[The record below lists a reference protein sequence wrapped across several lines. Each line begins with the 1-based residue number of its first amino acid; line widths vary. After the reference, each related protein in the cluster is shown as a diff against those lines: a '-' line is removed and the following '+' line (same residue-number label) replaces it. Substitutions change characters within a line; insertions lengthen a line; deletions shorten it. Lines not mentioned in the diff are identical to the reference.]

1 MLLPLFLNL
10 QPGPLLHDLICRYH
24 HQTDAALPP
33 WCLVCTPPQPYRQ
46 GRHRLAEASPLEGPW
61 SLAAAPLA
69 TETQAAGVE
78 VAPSAA
84 EASPL
89 EGPGSVAAASL
100 VTETRAAGV
109 EVAPLMASAA
119 EGDRAAQTQHA
130 AELAAE
136 ASQPPVMAES
146 AQMALQEGS

>member
-1 MLLPLFLNL
+1 M
-10 QPGPLLHDLICRYH
+10 
-24 HQTDAALPP
+24 
-33 WCLVCTPPQPYRQ
+33 
-46 GRHRLAEASPLEGPW
+46 
-61 SLAAAPLA
+61 AAAPLA

-146 AQMALQEGS
+146 AQMALQEGSC